1 MRRCKDAER
10 VCGIEA
16 VSTVRSSGQDHMD
29 CRMQPGNCPGDPA
42 SIRREAYM
50 VYQMRVWD
58 GNGRNSPG
66 WEQEGTEQDP
76 EQVDKGVE
84 QTMTQAEKD
93 ILKLINDFH
102 GGHSPYTI
110 FSDWVTMLGLS
121 ISNTCTLFHDK
132 IWNDREEWY
141 KSLAGKYQPN
151 EMTRF
156 TEMNAYLVEA
166 LEEEMADIL
175 GGVFM
180 LSGAG
185 NGRLGQF
192 FTPFHLSELCAKLG
206 LDEDRIRS
214 EEKITVNEPSTGGGG
229 MIIATAKVLKDN
241 GINYQKK
248 MEVVAQ
254 DLDWLGVFMSYVQ
267 FSFLGI
273 NAIVAQGDTLIEP
286 YVKGYPEARVFRTPA
301 NKGVL
306 I

>member
-1 MRRCKDAER
+1 MTAPQAKT
-10 VCGIEA
+10 II
-16 VSTVRSSGQDHMD
+16 TV
-29 CRMQPGNCPGDPA
+29 
-42 SIRREAYM
+42 
-50 VYQMRVWD
+50 
-58 GNGRNSPG
+58 NS
-66 WEQEGTEQDP
+66 
-76 EQVDKGVE
+76 
-84 QTMTQAEKD
+84 
-93 ILKLINDFH
+93 
-102 GGHSPYTI
+102 
-110 FSDWVTMLGLS
+110 
-121 ISNTCTLFHDK
+121 FHDHSNSK
-132 IWNDREEWY
+132 EGKMDYEKMVIRHATVDDIPGVRALLKKYHRDTISDEDR
-141 KSLAGKYQPN
+141 PN
-151 EMTRF
+151 GFVTTAITDEQLTQ
-156 TEMNAYLVEA
+156 LI
-166 LEEEMADIL
+166 EEENGVMIITDPKDDGPDDVL
-175 GGVFM
+175 GDVYMKAEMG
-180 LSGAG
+180 SKAA
-185 NGRLGQF
+185 GQF

-273 NAIVAQGDTLIEP
+273 NAIVVQGDTLMEP

>member
-1 MRRCKDAER
+1 
-10 VCGIEA
+10 
-16 VSTVRSSGQDHMD
+16 
-29 CRMQPGNCPGDPA
+29 
-42 SIRREAYM
+42 
-50 VYQMRVWD
+50 
-58 GNGRNSPG
+58 
-66 WEQEGTEQDP
+66 
-76 EQVDKGVE
+76 
-84 QTMTQAEKD
+84 MTQAEKD
-93 ILKLINDFH
+93 ILKLINEFH
-102 GGHSPYTI
+102 GGQSPYTI
-110 FSDWVTMLGLS
+110 FSDWVTMLSLS
-121 ISNTCTLFHDK
+121 ISNVSSLIHDK

-141 KSLAGKYQPN
+141 KSLAGKYQKD

-229 MIIATAKVLKDN
+229 MIIATAKVLKEN

-273 NAIVAQGDTLIEP
+273 NAIVAQGDTLMEP